1 MSEVHATIQR
11 AANLF
16 QAGQRDEAVALMEGL
31 VARSPEDGEARYNL
45 ASVLMLVGRCAEAK
59 QHAQEC
65 ARLLPDSAEACGL
78 CAQACIALD
87 DRTGAEH
94 AARRAAEL
102 EPGNVD
108 RLRGLAWVLHRVGR
122 FAEAARWAERGL
134 ASAPGDA
141 DLWLKRAVAI
151 QCMGRTDEAFE
162 VYRRGSAACP
172 DSIDLAEGFAN
183 CTTYH
188 ATLEPAQTLAAH
200 KRFGALVERAAIGA
214 RPPAVDRDAGVKRP
228 LRVGLLSA
236 DLRAHSVANFARPL
250 LERCDAA
257 RIELHVFHYG
267 QAEDGVSARLRGFL
281 AEGRWHHAL
290 HATAEE
296 INAAI
301 RSAKVDVLVELA
313 GLTRGHHLRT
323 VAMRP
328 APLMATYMGYANTTG
343 MRVVDVRIVDS
354 LTDPARGRSGTP
366 PLAAG
371 AARMPGAGGGGG
383 GGGAAGMGAGGSID
397 ADALATERLVRIDPC
412 FLCYTPP
419 EDAPDVSPGPRE
431 TGDGGEGS
439 VVFGSFNVITKVNDR
454 TLALWK
460 RVLDA
465 VPGSR
470 LVVKSRGLEDEGV
483 RDDVARRMHAAGMDA
498 SRIELVGKI
507 ESRAGHLEA
516 YSRVDI
522 ALDPWPYHGTTTT
535 CEALLMGV
543 PVVSLAG
550 WTHAARVGVSLL
562 TNAGLPEL
570 IAQSE
575 DAYVRIAADLAGD
588 AERLRTLR
596 TTLRPRLLASPVCDA
611 GAFAARFYEAVE
623 RAWDGKCGRRRGQ
636 R

>member
-1 MSEVHATIQR
+1 MSEIHATIQH
-11 AANLF
+11 AADLF
-16 QAGQRDEAVALMEGL
+16 QAGQRDEAVALMEAL
-31 VARSPEDGEARYNL
+31 VARSPEDGEARFNL
-45 ASVLMLVGRCAEAK
+45 ANVLMLVGRGAEAK
-59 QHAQEC
+59 GHAEAC
-65 ARLLPDSAEACGL
+65 VRLLPGSAEAWGL
-78 CAQACIALD
+78 CAQACIGQD
-87 DRTGAEH
+87 DRAGAER
-94 AARRAAEL
+94 AARRAVEL

-108 RLRGLAWVLHRVGR
+108 RIRGLAWILHRVGR
-122 FAEAARWAERGL
+122 FADAAAWAERGL
-134 ASAPGDA
+134 TGAPGDA

-162 VYRRGSAACP
+162 VYRRGSAACQ

-188 ATLEPAQTLAAH
+188 ATLEPAQALAAH

-214 RPPAVDRDAGVKRP
+214 RPPAVDKDAGVKRP

-250 LERCDAA
+250 LEHCDAA

-267 QAEDGVSARLRGFL
+267 QAEDGVSARLRGFVP
-281 AEGRWHHAL
+281 EGRWHHAL

-354 LTDPARGRSGTP
+354 LTDPARGGGATP

-371 AARMPGAGGGGG
+371 AAGTGGAGET
-383 GGGAAGMGAGGSID
+383 ID

-419 EDAPDVSPGPRE
+419 EDAPAVSPGPRE
-431 TGDGGEGS
+431 GGGG

-460 RVLDA
+460 QVLDA
-465 VPGSR
+465 VPRSR
-470 LVVKSRGLEDEGV
+470 LVVKSRGLEDEGG
-483 RDDVARRMHAAGMDA
+483 REDVARRMHAAGMDG

-507 ESRAGHLEA
+507 ESRAEHLGA

-543 PVVSLAG
+543 PVVVLAG
-550 WTHAARVGVSLL
+550 RTHAARVGVSLL

-588 AERLRTLR
+588 AARLRTLR
-596 TTLRPRLLASPVCDA
+596 TTLRARLLTSPVCDA
-611 GAFAARFYEAVE
+611 GAFAARFYGAIERVWEAKFG
-623 RAWDGKCGRRRGQ
+623 RKGGGKG
-636 R
+636 

>member
-1 MSEVHATIQR
+1 MSEVRATIQR

-16 QAGQRDEAVALMEGL
+16 QAGQRDESVALMEGL
-31 VARSPEDGEARYNL
+31 VSRCPEDGEARFNL
-45 ASVLMLVGRCAEAK
+45 AQVLMLVGRGAEAK
-59 QHAQEC
+59 GHAEEC
-65 ARLLPDSAEACGL
+65 VRLLPDSADAWGML
-78 CAQACIALD
+78 AQVCIGLD
-87 DRTGAEH
+87 DRAGAER
-94 AARRAAEL
+94 AARRAVEL

-108 RLRGLAWVLHRVGR
+108 RMRGLAWVLHRVGR
-122 FAEAARWAERGL
+122 FAEAAQWAERGL
-134 ASAPGDA
+134 AIAPGDA

-188 ATLEPAQTLAAH
+188 ATLEPAQALAAH
-200 KRFGALVERAAIGA
+200 KRFGALVEREAIGA
-214 RPPAVDRDAGVKRP
+214 RPPAVDKDAGVKRP

-250 LERCDAA
+250 LARCDPA
-257 RIELHVFHYG
+257 RVELHVFHYG
-267 QAEDGVSARLRGFL
+267 QAEDGVSARLRGFVP
-281 AEGRWHHAL
+281 EGRWHHAL

-301 RSAKVDVLVELA
+301 RAAKVDVLVELA

-328 APLMATYMGYANTTG
+328 APLLATYMGYANTTG

-354 LTDPARGRSGTP
+354 LTDPERG
-366 PLAAG
+366 
-371 AARMPGAGGGGG
+371 
-383 GGGAAGMGAGGSID
+383 
-397 ADALATERLVRIDPC
+397 ADALATERLVRVDPC

-419 EDAPDVSPGPRE
+419 EDAPPVSPGPRE
-431 TGDGGEGS
+431 AGSGDGDARGGG

-465 VPGSR
+465 VPRSR

-483 RDDVARRMHAAGMDA
+483 REDVARRVHAAGMEA
-498 SRIELVGKI
+498 SRVELVGKI
-507 ESRAGHLEA
+507 ESRAGHLGA

-543 PVVSLAG
+543 PVVVLAG
-550 WTHAARVGVSLL
+550 RTHAARVGVSLL

-570 IAQSE
+570 IAKSE
-575 DAYVRIAADLAGD
+575 DEYVRIAAELAGD
-588 AERLRTLR
+588 AARLRTLR
-596 TTLRPRLLASPVCDA
+596 TTLRARLLASPVCDA
-611 GAFAARFYEAVE
+611 GAFAARFYGAIE
-623 RAWDGKCGRRRGQ
+623 RAWDAKCGRKAGTPTARERPLSGE